1 MGRQGGGD
9 IYIFY
14 FLLSI
19 KDMKNPPKKQ
29 KKFMMNN
36 IEELLIKEYYLK
48 YLPKNNELFKTPNTI
63 YDREI
68 LNNYSKIVYSPN
80 R

>member
-1 MGRQGGGD
+1 
-9 IYIFY
+9 
-14 FLLSI
+14 
-19 KDMKNPPKKQ
+19 MKNPPKKQ
-29 KKFMMNN
+29 KKLMMNN

-48 YLPKNNELFKTPNTI
+48 YLPNNSELFKTPNTI

-80 R
+80 RRY